1 MPYYRCVFLDA
12 RGRMNKRTLFADS
25 VEEIR
30 KNEGDEKL
38 ISAKRDWLSKSTGGD
53 FLGGKISA
61 KEFLQFNQ
69 KLVVLLRAGV
79 SVINALGVIISN
91 MKKGA
96 FHDILSDVQKDIRN
110 GVLLSQAFNNPRI
123 PFNKIYVASLVAGE
137 KSGALENV
145 IERFNSYL
153 TKITSLRRKLFSSL
167 AYPVVLLMTMV
178 AMVVVVMIYVIPKF
192 EEFFTNLDSELPATT
207 RFLISFSSW
216 MEANAGI
223 IVLLLV
229 GVYFAV
235 KFIEKRFPKITV
247 FDYLK
252 LKLPFVGSVIL
263 ENSMLV
269 FSKTLSI
276 LISGGI
282 PVPES
287 VGIAVQTI
295 SNKYIYSKV
304 VHMQSDIQ
312 EGRLFSEVLEE
323 IDVVPGIMVE
333 VIKVGES
340 SGNIVDVLDRNSDFL
355 EESID
360 ARVSTMISL
369 IEPIMLVVLG
379 LAVAFML
386 ASIYI
391 PIFSTVNLVR

>member
-1 MPYYRCVFLDA
+1 MPYYRCVFLDSQ
-12 RGRMNKRTLFADS
+12 GKINKRTLFADS
-25 VEEIR
+25 VDELR
-30 KNEGDEKL
+30 NNEGDEKL
-38 ISAKRDWLSKSTGGD
+38 ISAKREWLSKSSGGD
-53 FLGGKISA
+53 IFGGKVSA
-61 KEFLQFNQ
+61 KDFLQFNQ

-79 SVINALGVIISN
+79 SVINALGVIVSN
-91 MKKGA
+91 MKRGA
-96 FHDILSDVQKDIRN
+96 FHDILTDVQKDIRN
-110 GVLLSQAFNNPRI
+110 GVMLSQAFSNPRL
-123 PFNKIYVASLVAGE
+123 PFNRIYVASLVAGE

-167 AYPVVLLMTMV
+167 AYPVILLLTMI

-192 EEFFTNLDSELPATT
+192 TEFFSNLDAELPVITK
-207 RFLISFSSW
+207 FLIAFSGW
-216 MEANAGI
+216 MEANAGYLFLAGGGLWFGI
-223 IVLLLV
+223 
-229 GVYFAV
+229 
-235 KFIEKRFPKITV
+235 KFVEKRFPKVTI
-247 FDYLK
+247 FDFIK
-252 LKLPFVGSVIL
+252 LKLPFVGSIML

-287 VGIAVQTI
+287 VGISVKTI
-295 SNKYIYSKV
+295 SNRFIYSK
-304 VHMQSDIQ
+304 MCDINTDIQ

-323 IDVVPGIMVE
+323 ISVVPGIMIE

-340 SGNIVDVLDRNSDFL
+340 SGNIVDVLDRNTDFL

-360 ARVSTMISL
+360 ARVSALISL

-391 PIFSTVNLVR
+391 PIFSTVNFVR